1 MLLSVQSCYLCAHCP
16 SAAVWK
22 FSSPMTNSMPI
33 NGPTLPCLHPF
44 PAPVPTLPCLHP
56 FPAPVPT
63 TLLPVDSLT
72 ALNTSEQWN
81 CAALVVSG

>member
-44 PAPVPTLPCLHP
+44 PAPVPT
-56 FPAPVPT
+56 